1 MFYAF
6 FVNNDMEQK
15 EPLLEAMKEIN

>member
-6 FVNNDMEQK
+6 FVNQFF
-15 EPLLEAMKEIN
+15 